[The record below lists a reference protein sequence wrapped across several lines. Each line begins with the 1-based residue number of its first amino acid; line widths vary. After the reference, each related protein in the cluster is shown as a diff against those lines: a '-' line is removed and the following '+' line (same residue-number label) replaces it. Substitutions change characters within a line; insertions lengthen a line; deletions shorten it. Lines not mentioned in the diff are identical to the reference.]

1 MEGHK
6 SLTCSIYPF
15 IISPISVNGYSCVIY
30 SYLEMYCQIMLNN
43 FNLCC
48 QIAWQFHSGLFSG
61 SVFLSCFSL
70 LKGVFIYMMDNGA
83 ILNILSHKYS
93 SSLFGPLPAYST
105 QRHITK
111 LGFLKNIIER
121 VVCQWHVTLSQIPDG
136 ITEVSLSL
144 NLSHHSNP
152 EFLPGLL
159 SGKQILEIH
168 FSLATSP
175 SISPSLR

>member
-1 MEGHK
+1 M
-6 SLTCSIYPF
+6 IYR
-15 IISPISVNGYSCVIY
+15 C
-30 SYLEMYCQIMLNN
+30 LETYCQIMLNN

-48 QIAWQFHSGLFSG
+48 QIAWRFHSGFFSR

-70 LKGVFIYMMDNGA
+70 MKGFFIYIVDNGA

-105 QRHITK
+105 QRHVTK
-111 LGFLKNIIER
+111 LGFLKNVIER
-121 VVCQWHVTLSQIPDG
+121 VVCQWHVPLSQIPDG
-136 ITEVSLSL
+136 ITEVGLSLS
-144 NLSHHSNP
+144 LSHHSNP

-159 SGKQILEIH
+159 SGKRILEIR
-168 FSLATSP
+168 FPLAASQ